1 MIVIA
6 DTSPVSY
13 LIRIGKIEVLPRLY
27 QNIVIT
33 AAVCD
38 ELKST
43 RAPQAV
49 RDWTAAIPPGWKLAY
64 PSGSRMPS

>member
-13 LIRIGKIEVLPRLY
+13 LIRIGEIEVLPRLY
-27 QNIVIT
+27 QHIVIPT
-33 AAVCD
+33 AMCG
-38 ELKST
+38 ELKSP

-49 RDWTAAIPPGWKLAY
+49 RDWTAAIPPGWKLA
-64 PSGSRMPS
+64 